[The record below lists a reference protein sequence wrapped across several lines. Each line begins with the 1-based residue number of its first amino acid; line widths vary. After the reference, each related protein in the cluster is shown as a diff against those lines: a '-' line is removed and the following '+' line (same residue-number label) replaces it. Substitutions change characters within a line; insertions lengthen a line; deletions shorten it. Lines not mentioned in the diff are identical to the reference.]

1 MLFVTNRENTTT
13 RIRPMLQTSKKMT
26 IKKEPVTALHI
37 IDYCHPVIRSYSFRI
52 ILDIAELMDSSRTA
66 AIYSSIFFVSESHF
80 AMIVSVFFFVP
91 LFLFLPFFRSL
102 LFFYFSICCSLYNY
116 YILILYFCQ
125 Y

>member
-1 MLFVTNRENTTT
+1 MLFVTNRENTIT

-37 IDYCHPVIRSYSFRI
+37 IDYCHPVILSYSFRI
-52 ILDIAELMDSSRTA
+52 ILDIAELIDSSRTA

-80 AMIVSVFFFVP
+80 AMIVSVFFFRTAFFISP
-91 LFLFLPFFRSL
+91 IFSLPSFLYFLARS
-102 LFFYFSICCSLYNY
+102 SLYNY

-125 Y
+125 H